1 MLQPQT
7 PGLPKFLADLF
18 NNTQQNNILLMD
30 TKGIIMAVNP
40 AFTRG
45 FGYQFKDL
53 VGKEVSVLFTPEDRK
68 LKLPEKELNAV
79 LSTGQGYDNNYLVA
93 LGEKFGPKV
102 KKEKDLSFTFR
113 YSCGR
118 LITGQVLIVVP
129 CNFAAPLKMFF
140 SFCL

>member
-30 TKGIIMAVNP
+30 TKGIIMAINS

-68 LKLPEKELNAV
+68 LKLPARDMIITTWLLWGK
-79 LSTGQGYDNNYLVA
+79 S
-93 LGEKFGPKV
+93 LGRK
-102 KKEKDLSFTFR
+102 
-113 YSCGR
+113 
-118 LITGQVLIVVP
+118 
-129 CNFAAPLKMFF
+129 
-140 SFCL
+140 